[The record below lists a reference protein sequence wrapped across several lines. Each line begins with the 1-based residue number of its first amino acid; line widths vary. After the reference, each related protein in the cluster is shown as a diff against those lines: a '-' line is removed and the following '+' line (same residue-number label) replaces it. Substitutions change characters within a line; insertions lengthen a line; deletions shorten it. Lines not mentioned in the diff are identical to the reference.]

1 MFFYFF
7 LCLFFSFSLG
17 GVIHQWSSYE
27 DRRVSTNNYPNNH
40 GKHEASEGFP
50 TEDEYR
56 QEGKQGSKG
65 GVQRTA

>member
-7 LCLFFSFSLG
+7 CFFFFSFTFGSILY
-17 GVIHQWSSYE
+17 QWSSYK
-27 DRRVSTNNYPNNH
+27 DRRVSTNNYPDNH

-50 TEDEYR
+50 TKDEYR

-65 GVQRTA
+65 GV